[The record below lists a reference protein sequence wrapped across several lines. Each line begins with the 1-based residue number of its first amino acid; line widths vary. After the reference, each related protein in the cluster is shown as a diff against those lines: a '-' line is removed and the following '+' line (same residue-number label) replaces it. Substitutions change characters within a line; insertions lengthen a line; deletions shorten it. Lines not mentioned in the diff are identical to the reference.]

1 MKFSRY
7 VFAIAGLYGLVT
19 LIPGYFLEAIIA
31 SNDSPPI
38 THAEFF
44 YGFIGVAL
52 AWQIMFFVI
61 AFDPPRYRLAMLIA
75 LLEKLAFGVA
85 AVVLF
90 ALHRVAT
97 PVLGLGLIDL
107 ALGVLFLIAY
117 FATQGSP
124 SVGVVAT
131 KRSQADCDTAYVER

>member
-31 SNDSPPI
+31 SSDPPPI
-38 THAEFF
+38 THPEFF

-52 AWQIMFFVI
+52 AWQIMFLVI
-61 AFDPPRYRLAMLIA
+61 SFDPPRYRLAMPIA
-75 LLEKLAFGVA
+75 VLEKLAFGVA

-90 ALHRVAT
+90 ALHRAAT

-107 ALGVLFLIAY
+107 ALGALFLIAH
-117 FATQGSP
+117 FATQER
-124 SVGVVAT
+124 
-131 KRSQADCDTAYVER
+131 RSLGGLPTERPQTDCDLAHVHR